1 MGRQNKS
8 VNRRTEG
15 WRICGDE
22 PQCSLKFMPWLEEIL
37 QQGVSMFS
45 PVFEDTR
52 SVKVLPQYL
61 GNVEPTKHAG
71 QHENRARKSCN
82 GSEGETTLIH
92 SPSFCLSTGP
102 AIYLQVPPTPVWFTV
117 TRLHGQSAR
126 LKTRTKEEE
135 VTCQSTPTSPSDQP
149 PHLSLSHTC
158 THTVVYSPS
167 DESTLRNR

>member
-1 MGRQNKS
+1 MDRQNKS

-22 PQCSLKFMPWLEEIL
+22 PQCSLKFMPWFGEIL

-52 SVKVLPQYL
+52 SVKVFPQYL
-61 GNVEPTKHAG
+61 GNVEPSKHAG

-82 GSEGETTLIH
+82 GSEVEAKLIH

-102 AIYLQVPPTPVWFTV
+102 AIYLQVPPTPQPVGFSV
-117 TRLHGQSAR
+117 TRLHAQSAR
-126 LKTRTKEEE
+126 WKTRTKEEE

-149 PHLSLSHTC
+149 PHLSLSHT
-158 THTVVYSPS
+158 HTVVYSPS